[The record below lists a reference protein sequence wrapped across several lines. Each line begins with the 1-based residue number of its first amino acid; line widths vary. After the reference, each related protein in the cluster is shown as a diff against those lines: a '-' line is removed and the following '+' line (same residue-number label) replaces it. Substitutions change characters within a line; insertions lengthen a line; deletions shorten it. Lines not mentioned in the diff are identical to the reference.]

1 MIDFPDKERE
11 PADCGRNRQPVSS
24 VPFSRRS
31 FLVKTSSLGAFYAA
45 AKLIPLP
52 ALAAELAEDSR
63 VSQAPIVD
71 KGFASVRKVGEG
83 LYATISDPS
92 KGYQTV
98 CNGGFL
104 AGKDGALLVE
114 GFISVAGAAFQ
125 MDALRMVS
133 QVPVKGALDT
143 HYHYDHSTGN
153 AFFGANGIPLW
164 AHANTAKR
172 IVENYGAMQGAD
184 KAAFLGPF
192 EKAVKEAKTETA
204 RKHREDYLAHVTT
217 VFTVA
222 NSSVLALP
230 NRPID
235 PAKLPMKV
243 DLGGVTA
250 VIESYPGHSGTD
262 VIVRVPEQNV
272 VYAGDLLFSNL
283 YPVCFDTQCTVSG
296 WRQTLKTFASWDKD
310 TVFVPGHGPICGQ
323 EGVALFR
330 ALFDDIE
337 EQAQKM
343 HKAGV
348 PAAEAADLYIVPEK
362 YKNVFIFAWDFSI
375 APTITKLYAEWGAK

>member
-1 MIDFPDKERE
+1 MNDVTSL
-11 PADCGRNRQPVSS
+11 GRDAVNSG
-24 VPFSRRS
+24 PFSRRS
-31 FLVKTSSLGAFYAA
+31 FLAKTSYFGAFYAA

-52 ALAAELAEDSR
+52 TLAAELVDDSR
-63 VSQAPIVD
+63 VSATPLVD
-71 KGFASVRKVGEG
+71 KGFASVHKIGNG

-92 KGYQTV
+92 KGLQTV

-104 AGKDGALLVE
+104 FGKDGALLIE
-114 GFISVAGAAFQ
+114 GFISAAGAAFQ

-133 QVPVKGALDT
+133 QAPVKCGLDT

-172 IVENYGAMQGAD
+172 IVETYGAMQGAD
-184 KAAFLGPF
+184 KAAFLSPL

-204 RKHREDYLAHVTT
+204 RKHREDYLAHVTS
-217 VFTVA
+217 VFNVS
-222 NSSVLALP
+222 NSTVLALP
-230 NRPID
+230 NRPLD
-235 PAKLPMKV
+235 PSKLPLSV

-272 VYAGDLLFSNL
+272 VYAGDLLFSGM
-283 YPVCFDTQCTVSG
+283 YPVTFDTQATVSG

-323 EGVALFR
+323 EGVALSR
-330 ALFDDIE
+330 ALFDDME
-337 EQAQKM
+337 DQARKM

-348 PAAEAADLYIVPEK
+348 PAAEAADLYVVPEK
-362 YKNVFIFAWDFSI
+362 YKNVAIFAWDFSI

>member
-1 MIDFPDKERE
+1 MIEGSIQGRE
-11 PADCGRNRQPVSS
+11 VINSGL
-24 VPFSRRS
+24 FSRRR
-31 FLVKTSSLGAFYAA
+31 FLAKSSYFGAIYAA
-45 AKLIPLP
+45 AKLVPMP

-63 VSQAPIVD
+63 ISQTPLVD
-71 KGFASVRKVGEG
+71 KGFASVRKIGEG

-92 KGYQTV
+92 KGFQTV

-153 AFFGANGIPLW
+153 SFFGANGIPLW
-164 AHANTAKR
+164 AHANTGKR
-172 IVENYGAMQGAD
+172 IVESYGALQGAD
-184 KAAFLGPF
+184 KAAFLGPL

-204 RKHREDYLAHVTT
+204 RKRREEYLGHVTT
-217 VFTVA
+217 VFNVA
-222 NSSVLALP
+222 NSTVLALP
-230 NRPID
+230 NHPID

-262 VIVRVPEQNV
+262 VVLRVPEQNV
-272 VYAGDLLFSNL
+272 VYAGDLLFSNM
-283 YPVCFDTQCTVSG
+283 YPVTFDTQATVSG
-296 WRQTLKTFASWDKD
+296 WRQTLKTFASWNKD
-310 TVFVPGHGPICGQ
+310 TLFVPGHGPICGQ
-323 EGVALFR
+323 EGIALLR

-348 PAAEAADLYIVPEK
+348 PAAEAADLYVVPEK
-362 YKNVFIFAWDFSI
+362 YKNVAIFAWDFSI
-375 APTITKLYAEWGAK
+375 APTITKLYTEWGAK

>member
-1 MIDFPDKERE
+1 MIEASNRRRE
-11 PADCGRNRQPVSS
+11 VVHPGL
-24 VPFSRRS
+24 FSRRS
-31 FLVKTSSLGAFYAA
+31 FLAKSSYFGAMYGV
-45 AKLIPLP
+45 AKLLPMP
-52 ALAAELAEDSR
+52 ALAAELAGDSR
-63 VSQAPIVD
+63 ISQTPLVD
-71 KGFASVRKVGEG
+71 KGFASVKKIGDG

-92 KGYQTV
+92 KGFQTV

-104 AGKDGALLVE
+104 VGKDGALLVE

-125 MDALRMVS
+125 VDALRMVS

-172 IVENYGAMQGAD
+172 IVESYGAMQGAD
-184 KAAFLGPF
+184 KAAFLGPL
-192 EKAVKEAKTETA
+192 EKAAKEAKTETA
-204 RKHREDYLAHVTT
+204 RKHREDYLAHVTN
-217 VFTVA
+217 VFNVA

-230 NRPID
+230 NRPLD
-235 PAKLPMKV
+235 PSKLPMKV

-272 VYAGDLLFSNL
+272 VYAGDLLFSNM
-283 YPVCFDTQCTVSG
+283 YPVTFDTQATVSG
-296 WRQTLKTFASWDKD
+296 WRQTLKTFASWNKD
-310 TVFVPGHGPICGQ
+310 TLFVPGHGPICGQ
-323 EGVALFR
+323 EGIALSR

-348 PAAEAADLYIVPEK
+348 PAAEAADLYVVPEK
-362 YKNVFIFAWDFSI
+362 YKNVAIFAWDFSI

>member
-1 MIDFPDKERE
+1 MIEVSNRGRE
-11 PADCGRNRQPVSS
+11 VVNRI
-24 VPFSRRS
+24 PFSRRA
-31 FLVKTSSLGAFYAA
+31 FLTNSSYLGAMYAA
-45 AKLIPLP
+45 AELLPLP

-63 VSQAPIVD
+63 ISQTPLVD
-71 KGFASVRKVGEG
+71 RGFASVRKIGDG

-92 KGYQTV
+92 KGFQTV

-104 AGKDGALLVE
+104 VGKDGALLIE
-114 GFISVAGAAFQ
+114 GFISAAGAAFQ

-133 QVPVKGALDT
+133 QIPVKCALDT

-164 AHANTAKR
+164 AHVNTAKR

-184 KAAFLGPF
+184 KAAILGPL
-192 EKAVKEAKTETA
+192 EKAIKEAKTETA
-204 RKHREDYLAHVTT
+204 RKRREEYLAHVTT
-217 VFTVA
+217 VFSVA

-235 PAKLPMKV
+235 PSKLPMKV

-250 VIESYPGHSGTD
+250 VIESHPGHSGTD

-272 VYAGDLLFSNL
+272 VYAGDLLFSSM
-283 YPVCFDTQCTVSG
+283 YPVTFDTQATVSG

-323 EGVALFR
+323 EGVALSR

-337 EQAQKM
+337 DQAQKM

-348 PAAEAADLYIVPEK
+348 PAAEAADLYVVPEK
-362 YKNVFIFAWDFSI
+362 YKKVAIFAWDFSI

>member
-1 MIDFPDKERE
+1 MIDFSSKGCET
-11 PADCGRNRQPVSS
+11 ADRGSDRQPASA
-24 VPFSRRS
+24 PLFSRRK
-31 FLVKTSSLGAFYAA
+31 FLITTSGFGAFYAG
-45 AKLIPLP
+45 AKFIPLP
-52 ALAAELAEDSR
+52 ALSAELTSDGR
-63 VSQAPIVD
+63 VSQTLLVD

-92 KGYQTV
+92 KGFQTV

-104 AGKDGALLVE
+104 VGKDGALLIE

-143 HYHYDHSTGN
+143 HYHFDHSMGN

-164 AHANTAKR
+164 AHANAAKR
-172 IVENYGAMQGAD
+172 IIDSYGALQGAD
-184 KAAFLGPF
+184 KAAFLGPL

-204 RKHREDYLAHVTT
+204 RKHREDYLAHVTD
-217 VFTVA
+217 VFNIS
-222 NSSVLALP
+222 NSTVLALP

-235 PAKLPMKV
+235 PARLPMKV

-262 VIVRVPEQNV
+262 VIVRVPEQHV
-272 VYAGDLLFSNL
+272 AYTGDLLFSGM
-283 YPVCFDTQCTVSG
+283 YPVCFDKQATVSG

-310 TVFVPGHGPICGQ
+310 TVFVPGHGPVCGQ
-323 EGVALFR
+323 EGVALSG

-337 EQAQKM
+337 DQAQKM

-348 PAAEAADLYIVPEK
+348 PAAEAADLYVVPEK
-362 YKNVFIFAWDFSI
+362 YKNIAIFSWDFSI
-375 APTITKLYAEWGAK
+375 APTITKLYAEWGVK